1 MNKYCKTTPEGT
13 RDLLFEECEAIHR
26 VEQRLTG
33 LFQKRGFHEV
43 MTPAL
48 EYYDVFAKDASGM
61 PQEMMYKLSDSRGR
75 LMVLRPDCTLPI
87 ARLTSTR
94 LRNGGLPL
102 RLYYNQRVYRANQR
116 LTGRSDEIAQAGVE
130 LIGASGVRAD
140 LEMIVTAVEA
150 LKACGAP
157 DFILEIGH
165 AGVFKAVSE
174 QLPLDESGRED
185 VRTFIESKNY
195 GALNALLDKLPDN
208 PATRAVRSLPR
219 LFGGEEVFGQALN
232 LCGELVKE
240 PLEYLRTLY
249 RDLSALGLGSRIM
262 IDLGLVHRGDYY
274 SGVIFRGYMK
284 GYGDTVLSGGRY
296 DSLLGGFGYPAAAT
310 GFGVHVESLARA
322 MLSQGRVTPPS
333 PAKVLIHG
341 ENGYEM
347 KALQYLNELAAQGE
361 PCEFSVFDTIEEALD
376 YARRKRIPQVIAVGE
391 TTETI
396 PAEEVAK

>member
-1 MNKYCKTTPEGT
+1 
-13 RDLLFEECEAIHR
+13 
-26 VEQRLTG
+26 
-33 LFQKRGFHEV
+33 

-130 LIGASGVRAD
+130 LIGASGARAD

-195 GALNALLDKLPDN
+195 GALNALLDKLPDTS
-208 PATRAVRSLPR
+208 ATQAVRSLPR
-219 LFGGEEVFGQALN
+219 LFGGEEVFDQALT

-240 PLEYLRTLY
+240 PLHYVRTLY

-274 SGVIFRGYMK
+274 S
-284 GYGDTVLSGGRY
+284 TVLSGGRY

-322 MLSQGRVTPPS
+322 MLSQGRVTPPA

-347 KALQYLNELAAQGE
+347 KALQYLNELTAQGE
-361 PCEFSVFDTIEEALD
+361 PCEFSVFDTLEEATA
-376 YARRKRIPQVIAVGE
+376 YASRKGIQQVILVGE

-396 PAEEVAK
+396 RTEEVAQ